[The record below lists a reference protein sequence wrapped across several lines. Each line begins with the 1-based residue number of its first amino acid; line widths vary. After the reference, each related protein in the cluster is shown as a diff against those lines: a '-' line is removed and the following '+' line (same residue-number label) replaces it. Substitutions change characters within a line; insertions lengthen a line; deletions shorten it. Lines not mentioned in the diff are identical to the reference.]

1 MDELDYAI
9 LAHLQQDGRKPFTEI
24 AKALHVTEGT
34 VRNRVARLVEENVV
48 RIIGLV
54 DPHRTGINAPA
65 MVGIHV
71 HPAHL
76 DQALEEIAAIPE
88 VSYLLLVTGEY
99 DLLVE
104 VMCRDRDHLARVL
117 KDRISKVTG
126 VQRTWTSMIL
136 QVYKVA
142 EQSLSHYLRASER
155 PPSKVDGRYA

>member
-24 AKALHVTEGT
+24 AKALNVTEGT
-34 VRNRVARLVEENVV
+34 VRNRVARLVEDKVV

-54 DPHRTGINAPA
+54 DPHRIGINAPA
-65 MVGIHV
+65 MIGVNV
-71 HPAHL
+71 QPACL
-76 DQALEEIAAIPE
+76 DQALEELAAIPE

-104 VMCRDRDHLARVL
+104 VMCRDREHLASVL

-126 VQRTWTSMIL
+126 VQRTHTSVIL
-136 QVYKVA
+136 RVYKVA
-142 EQSLSHYLRASER
+142 EQSLSHYLRAPSSSE
-155 PPSKVDGRYA
+155 VDGRHA